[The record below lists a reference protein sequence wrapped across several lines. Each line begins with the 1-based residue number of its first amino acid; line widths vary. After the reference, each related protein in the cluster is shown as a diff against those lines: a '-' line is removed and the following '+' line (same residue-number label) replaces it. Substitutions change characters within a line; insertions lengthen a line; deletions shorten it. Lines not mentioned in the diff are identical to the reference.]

1 MTAQFTYCIDTPV
14 NGRMIDTPAFLLSGW
29 IATKKPGSISGL
41 LLKSTLREYVL
52 NRVERPDV
60 IRAHK
65 DHNVAG
71 FNLPLSVIVVGNE
84 TGFEI
89 HFSIDGNPC
98 TIPVTFCISQRV
110 TGTAK
115 KIKEKKL
122 EKISPYLECP
132 SCHKG
137 SFAQRD
143 GQLFCNNCHESF
155 SNDGLHI
162 DFLSYAQD
170 PAQEQRSPDAISS
183 NNYDQIVLDLIE
195 RNKDG
200 LILDNGAGFRHS
212 WYENVINFEIS
223 ENPSTDVMGTGE
235 SLPFKNDTFDA
246 VLSLAVLE
254 HVKNPFTCA
263 EEIIRVLKPGGTLIA
278 AVPFLQPYHG
288 YPDHYYNMTGE
299 GLANLFN
306 EKITIKDCFVPQSG
320 LPIWCLTWFLQE
332 YVDGLP
338 EPVASRFKKMKI
350 EDLLKNPRHFLEK
363 PLVTELD
370 LRTNKILACTN
381 YLVGQKK

>member
-1 MTAQFTYCIDTPV
+1 MTAQFTYCIDSPL
-14 NGRMIDTPAFLLSGW
+14 NNQIIDTPAFLLSGW

-41 LLKSTLREYVL
+41 LLKSTRQEYVL
-52 NRVERPDV
+52 NTFERPDV

-65 DHNVAG
+65 NQSVAG
-71 FNLPLSVIVVGNE
+71 FNLPLSVLMVGDE
-84 TGFEI
+84 AGWEI
-89 HFSIDGNPC
+89 RFSIDGNPC
-98 TIPVTFCISQRV
+98 TIPVAFTAGPGVISA
-110 TGTAK
+110 AK
-115 KIKEKKL
+115 AIKEKKL
-122 EKISPYLECP
+122 EKIHPFLECP
-132 SCHKG
+132 SCHLG
-137 SFAQRD
+137 PLTHQEGRI
-143 GQLFCNNCHESF
+143 LCNHCHESF
-155 SNDGLHI
+155 STDGLHI
-162 DFLSYAQD
+162 DFLSHAQD
-170 PAQEQRSPDAISS
+170 PAQEQQSPDAISS

-200 LILDNGAGFRHS
+200 LILDNGAGFRHT

-223 ENPSTDVMGTGE
+223 GNPSTDVAGTGE

-288 YPDHYYNMTGE
+288 YPNHYYNMTGE

-306 EKITIKDCFVPQSG
+306 EKIVIKDCFVPQSG

-350 EDLLKNPRHFLEK
+350 EDLLKNPRYFLEK

-370 LRTNKILACTN
+370 SRTNKILACTN